1 MHIQQN
7 IRVLRSELFAMF
19 RLSQRALDYSIKA
32 YQLGSPEFC
41 RHVGQA
47 DEEVYKLQGRITDR
61 ARTLLASGLL
71 FKPDSHFV
79 SSALRICSALH
90 ITYDAATVI
99 AQKTMLNLEGER
111 ITASPAIEEM
121 GHLVNRLMRLCV
133 VALFNEQIE
142 HAKMV
147 LQTDATGQW
156 FDLAVSRSYERPIQ
170 RTDAHTTFEVAL
182 HKNLDQ
188 IAMQVYEI
196 ADAITFWLDRK
207 CSIAVTCESA
217 ALAMRQSLQ
226 IRKDETAQGSTLA
239 STGCRSSIPD

>member
-1 MHIQQN
+1 MHIQQH
-7 IRVLRSELFAMF
+7 IRILRSELFAMF

-47 DEEVYKLQGRITDR
+47 DEEVYKLQSRIAHR
-61 ARTLLASGLL
+61 AHTLLASGLL
-71 FKPDSHFV
+71 FESDSHFV

-121 GHLVNRLMRLCV
+121 GHLVNRLMRLCII
-133 VALFNEQIE
+133 ALFNEQIQ
-142 HAKMV
+142 HARMV

-156 FDLAVSRSYERPIQ
+156 SDLSLSRPHERPIQ
-170 RTDAHTTFEVAL
+170 RTDAHSRFELVI
-182 HKNLDQ
+182 HENLDQ
-188 IAMQVYEI
+188 IATQAYEI

-217 ALAMRQSLQ
+217 A
-226 IRKDETAQGSTLA
+226 
-239 STGCRSSIPD
+239 